1 MSLSTRY
8 ISDYLAQHKTV
19 SLEKIGKLSL
29 PQSASTDEEGNPVD
43 QSLFVYNKKAV
54 TTPEFVDYLAEVTQ
68 KSRSIAQSD
77 LEYFLDQARQLMNI
91 GSTPLV
97 IEGLGFIY
105 AEKNGEYALNTKD
118 IQEVKE
124 KERKSYEDNY
134 NNSPLTSATNYATH
148 RPSKR
153 LIGRWIL
160 ILLIIGVIVYGAYFF
175 PKSSF
180 KLFSSNV
187 ADTVATATDST
198 AKKSTSS
205 TLQNTTE
212 KARKEGE
219 YRFIFQTFDNKEDAD
234 KRTRQLKSYGNIVF
248 IDSSKKGTGVTYS
261 LYVQMEN
268 VQTTDTTR
276 IKDSLRGY
284 YGHPVVID

>member
-29 PQSASTDEEGNPVD
+29 PQSTSTDEEGNPTD
-43 QSLFVYNKKAV
+43 QSPFVYNKKAV
-54 TTPEFVDYLAEVTQ
+54 TTPEFVDYLADVTQ

-97 IEGLGFIY
+97 IDGLGFIY
-105 AEKNGEYALNTKD
+105 AEKSGEYALNTSD

-124 KERKSYEDNY
+124 KERKSLEDNY
-134 NNSPLTSATNYATH
+134 NNSPLTSATNYASN

-153 LIGRWIL
+153 LVGRWIL

-180 KLFSSNV
+180 KFFSSGP
-187 ADTVATATDST
+187 ADTAATATDTT
-198 AKKSTSS
+198 AKAG
-205 TLQNTTE
+205 LPTTAQ
-212 KARKEGE
+212 KATENAREEGE
-219 YRFIFQTFDNKEDAD
+219 YRFIFQTFSNKAEAD
-234 KRTRQLKSYGNIVF
+234 KRVKQLKSYGNKVSL
-248 IDSSKKGTGVTYS
+248 DSSKKGTAVTYY